1 MQERVK
7 LRSETVRI
15 GVERAPH
22 RGLFKATGLNDE
34 DLKKPLIA
42 VVNSWNEIV
51 PGHIH
56 LNRLAEAVK
65 EGIREA
71 GGTPLEFNTIAICDG
86 IAMAHSGMKNP
97 LPSRDLIADSVEL
110 MINAHCFDAMVC
122 VCSCDKIV
130 PGMLMAACR
139 LDLPTIFV
147 TGGPMLPGW
156 FRGKQV
162 GFSHLFEYISA
173 VKKGKISREELELL
187 EKQACPGAGS
197 CSGLYTANTMQCLT
211 EALGMSLPYSGT
223 MPAVYAEKVRLA
235 RDSGRRIIWLL
246 EKNLTARKIMT
257 EKAFENAITV
267 DMALGG
273 STNTVLHLTAIAH
286 EAEIELPL
294 EKFDEISRRT
304 PHLTDLNPAG
314 PYFVKDL
321 HEAGGIP
328 ALMKQVADHLHL
340 DCLTVTGKTIGEN
353 IKNAEVLR
361 DEVIRSPKNPVHPEG
376 GIAIL
381 RGSLAPEGAVVKQ
394 SAVNPKVLRFTGKA
408 KVYDCEEEAVEAIMR
423 GEVSGGEVV
432 VIRYEGPKGG
442 PGMRE
447 MLSAT
452 ATIKGLG
459 LELDVALVT
468 DGRFSGATT
477 GPCIGHVSPEA
488 AVGGPIAIVQEDDKI
503 EIDIPARKLDLKI
516 SKDEITKRLEK
527 WKPPKPK
534 IEKGYLY
541 RYFKMVGSASKG
553 AVLKPD

>member
-1 MQERVK
+1 LK
-7 LRSETVRI
+7 FRSETVRV
-15 GVERAPH
+15 GVERTPH
-22 RGLFKATGLNDE
+22 RGLFKAAGLSDE

-56 LNRLAEAVK
+56 LNKLAEAVK
-65 EGIREA
+65 GGIYEA

-86 IAMAHSGMKNP
+86 IAMAHSGMRNS

-122 VCSCDKIV
+122 VCGCDKII

-139 LDLPTIFV
+139 LNLPTIFV

-156 FRGKQV
+156 FKGEWV
-162 GFSHLFEYISA
+162 GLSHLFEVVA
-173 VKKGKISREELELL
+173 AAEKGKISFDELKKL
-187 EKQACPGAGS
+187 EDCACPGAGS

-223 MPAVYAEKVRLA
+223 TPAIHSDKVKMA
-235 RDSGRRIIWLL
+235 KEAGRKIVWLL
-246 EKNLTARKIMT
+246 KNNITARKIMT
-257 EKAFENAITV
+257 KEAFENAIMV

-273 STNTVLHLTAIAH
+273 STNTILHLPAIAY

-294 EKFDEISRRT
+294 EKFDELSRKI
-304 PHLTDLNPAG
+304 PHLTNLNPAG
-314 PYFVKDL
+314 PYYVKDL

-328 ALMKQVADHLHL
+328 ALMKQISNHLHL
-340 DCLTVTGKTIGEN
+340 NCLTVTGKTLGEN
-353 IKNAEVLR
+353 IKDAVVYRE
-361 DEVIRSPKNPVHPEG
+361 EVIHSTENPIHKEG

-381 RGSLAPEGAVVKQ
+381 KGSLAPEGAVVKQ
-394 SAVNPKVLRFTGKA
+394 SAVNPEMLKFTGTA
-408 KVYDCEEEAVEAIMR
+408 KVYDCEEDAVKAIIE
-423 GEVSGGEVV
+423 GKISDGDVV

-447 MLSAT
+447 MLGATSA
-452 ATIKGLG
+452 IKGLG
-459 LELDVALVT
+459 LEKVALIT
-468 DGRFSGATT
+468 DGRFSGATR

-488 AVGGPIAIVQEDDKI
+488 MVGGPIAIVEDGDEI
-503 EIDIPARKLDLKI
+503 EINIPKRKLNLQVSKEEIAERLK
-516 SKDEITKRLEK
+516 K

-534 IEKGYLY
+534 IVKGYLS
-541 RYFKMVGSASKG
+541 RYSKMVGSASKG
-553 AVLKPD
+553 ATLSS